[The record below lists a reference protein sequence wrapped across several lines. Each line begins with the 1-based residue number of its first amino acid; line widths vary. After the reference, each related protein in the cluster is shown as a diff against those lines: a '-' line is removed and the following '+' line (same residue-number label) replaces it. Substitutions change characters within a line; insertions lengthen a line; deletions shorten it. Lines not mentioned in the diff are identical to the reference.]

1 MAKTARKATSKA
13 RKKSVARKPTARK
26 AAGSRVMASAFRG
39 GHEHEDDSIC
49 ACDLDFGEAEITLDA
64 MLPAAK
70 GGVEKVAAR
79 ARRR

>member
-1 MAKTARKATSKA
+1 MSA
-13 RKKSVARKPTARK
+13 
-26 AAGSRVMASAFRG
+26 AFRG